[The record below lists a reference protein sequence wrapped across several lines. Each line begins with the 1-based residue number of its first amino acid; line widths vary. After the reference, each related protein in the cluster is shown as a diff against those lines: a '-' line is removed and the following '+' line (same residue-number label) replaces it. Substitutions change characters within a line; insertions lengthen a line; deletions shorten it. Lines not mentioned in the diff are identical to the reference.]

1 MKRFDSIEQIMKMWH
16 VSKGILSMIAHNS
29 TALHCTALIGQVK
42 TRWDDIVTT
51 AMTPLNTKV
60 LQFSFIISRLRIL
73 IRKEKLLQSYL
84 KVFIHSSIHF
94 TYEKSWYWKFW
105 KAALLNFWI
114 GIIFIDVGLCW
125 RRFLLWKHFR
135 LFSWLTCLT
144 SADFLSGYVFL

>member
-1 MKRFDSIEQIMKMWH
+1 M
-16 VSKGILSMIAHNS
+16 SKKEPCPWSLTIV
-29 TALHCTALIGQVK
+29 LHCTALKGQVK
-42 TRWDDIVTT
+42 TRWDNIVTT
-51 AMTPLNTKV
+51 AMPLNIKV

-144 SADFLSGYVFL
+144 SADFQADTFFCKY